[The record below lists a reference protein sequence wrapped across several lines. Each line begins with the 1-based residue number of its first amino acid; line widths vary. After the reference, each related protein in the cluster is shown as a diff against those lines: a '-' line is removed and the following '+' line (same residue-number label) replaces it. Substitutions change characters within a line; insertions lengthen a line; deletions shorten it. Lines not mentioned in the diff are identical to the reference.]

1 MGAVD
6 ADAPAAPVVP
16 APSVVRLFSGVFVPL
31 QATTPTV
38 NATTYTNFFT
48 FYPPSLQF
56 STSTVLPCDTNCT
69 ATDKTGSRP
78 QKPRVS

>member
-31 QATTPTV
+31 QAATPTV

-48 FYPPSLQF
+48 IYPPSLRIF
-56 STSTVLPCDTNCT
+56 DLDRIALRHKLHRN
-69 ATDKTGSRP
+69 
-78 QKPRVS
+78 